1 VRNFVREKLSL
12 IGLDLFATPICGK
25 GVEKQME
32 KMSPN
37 TSSSATSTIAH
48 FPVIWLTGL
57 PGSGKTTIAKALH
70 PRLKELGFKVE
81 LLDGDIVRKELSPE
95 LGFTKQDREIHARRV
110 VYLSKLLSRNGIISI
125 VCLISPYREFRRYAR
140 SETNINNNFYEVYV
154 KCSLET
160 CIRRDPKGL
169 YKKALSG
176 EIKDLTGLQDPYEEP
191 ENPEI
196 IVDTER
202 QTLEDCLNVILEK
215 VLQTYNN
222 IKIPPVTLDDLAR
235 EKISSNQIP
244 GSYDHA

>member
-1 VRNFVREKLSL
+1 M
-12 IGLDLFATPICGK
+12 TPTT
-25 GVEKQME
+25 
-32 KMSPN
+32 
-37 TSSSATSTIAH
+37 TSSTFAYS
-48 FPVIWLTGL
+48 PVIWLTGL

-70 PRLKELGFKVE
+70 PKLKELGFKVE

-95 LGFTKQDREIHARRV
+95 LGFTKQDREMHARRV

-169 YKKALSG
+169 YKKALLG

-191 ENPEI
+191 ENPEV
-196 IVDTER
+196 IVNTER
-202 QTLEDCLNVILEK
+202 QTLEECVNVILNR
-215 VLQTYNN
+215 VLQTQTNVKTS
-222 IKIPPVTLDDLAR
+222 II
-235 EKISSNQIP
+235 
-244 GSYDHA
+244 

>member
-1 VRNFVREKLSL
+1 MSKTSFSSTYST
-12 IGLDLFATPICGK
+12 TP
-25 GVEKQME
+25 
-32 KMSPN
+32 S
-37 TSSSATSTIAH
+37 
-48 FPVIWLTGL
+48 PVIWLTGI
-57 PGSGKTTIAKALH
+57 PGSGKTTIAKTLH
-70 PRLKELGFKVE
+70 PKLKELGFKVE

-95 LGFTKQDREIHARRV
+95 LGFTKQDREMHARRV

-160 CIRRDPKGL
+160 CIKRDPKGL

-202 QTLEDCLNVILEK
+202 QILEECVNVILNST
-215 VLQTYNN
+215 LQTSNN
-222 IKIPPVTLDDLAR
+222 AETRMTKENPIR
-235 EKISSNQIP
+235 
-244 GSYDHA
+244 G

>member
-1 VRNFVREKLSL
+1 
-12 IGLDLFATPICGK
+12 
-25 GVEKQME
+25 ME
-32 KMSPN
+32 KMSSN
-37 TSSSATSTIAH
+37 TSSTVPSTIAH

-57 PGSGKTTIAKALH
+57 PGSGKTTIAKALY
-70 PRLKELGFKVE
+70 PKLKELGFKVE

-95 LGFTKQDREIHARRV
+95 LGFTKQDRETHARRV

-160 CIRRDPKGL
+160 CIERDPKGL

-196 IVDTER
+196 IVDTEK
-202 QTLEDCLNVILEK
+202 QTLEECVNVILDR
-215 VLQTYNN
+215 VLQTYDNN
-222 IKIPPVTLDDLAR
+222 NAKILTVT
-235 EKISSNQIP
+235 
-244 GSYDHA
+244 

>member
-1 VRNFVREKLSL
+1 M
-12 IGLDLFATPICGK
+12 TPII
-25 GVEKQME
+25 
-32 KMSPN
+32 
-37 TSSSATSTIAH
+37 SSSNCTIGH
-48 FPVIWLTGL
+48 PPVIWLTGL
-57 PGSGKTTIAKALH
+57 PASGKTTIAKALY
-70 PRLKELGFKVE
+70 PKLKESGFKVE

-95 LGFTKQDREIHARRV
+95 LGFTKRDREMHARRV

-140 SETNINNNFYEVYV
+140 NEININNNFYEVYV

-160 CIRRDPKGL
+160 CIKRDPKGL

-202 QTLEDCLNVILEK
+202 QILEECVNVILNST
-215 VLQTYNN
+215 LQT
-222 IKIPPVTLDDLAR
+222 
-235 EKISSNQIP
+235 SNYAKTRITKENP
-244 GSYDHA
+244 IRG

>member
-1 VRNFVREKLSL
+1 
-12 IGLDLFATPICGK
+12 
-25 GVEKQME
+25 
-32 KMSPN
+32 MSP
-37 TSSSATSTIAH
+37 TTISPSTTYTTAPS
-48 FPVIWLTGL
+48 PVIWLTGL
-57 PGSGKTTIAKALH
+57 PGSGKTTIAKALQ

-140 SETNINNNFYEVYV
+140 SEISVNNNFFEVYV

-160 CIRRDPKGL
+160 CIGRDPKGL

-191 ENPEI
+191 KNPEL
-196 IVDTER
+196 IVNTER
-202 QTLEDCLNVILEK
+202 QTLEECVNVILNG
-215 VLQTYNN
+215 VLQTYN
-222 IKIPPVTLDDLAR
+222 
-235 EKISSNQIP
+235 SNSVRTPTI
-244 GSYDHA
+244 

>member
-1 VRNFVREKLSL
+1 MNP
-12 IGLDLFATPICGK
+12 T
-25 GVEKQME
+25 
-32 KMSPN
+32 
-37 TSSSATSTIAH
+37 TSSVTSTVTH

-57 PGSGKTTIAKALH
+57 PGSGKTTIAKALQ
-70 PRLKELGFKVE
+70 PRLKESGFKAE

-125 VCLISPYREFRRYAR
+125 VSLISPYRDFRRYAR
-140 SETNINNNFYEVYV
+140 SETNMNNKFYEVYV
-154 KCSLET
+154 KCSLGT
-160 CIRRDPKGL
+160 CIGRDPKGL

-202 QTLEDCLNVILEK
+202 QTLEECVSVILDR
-215 VLQTYNN
+215 VLQTNN
-222 IKIPPVTLDDLAR
+222 NNNNNVKTPTITRENPVR
-235 EKISSNQIP
+235 E
-244 GSYDHA
+244 

>member
-1 VRNFVREKLSL
+1 
-12 IGLDLFATPICGK
+12 
-25 GVEKQME
+25 
-32 KMSPN
+32 MSP
-37 TSSSATSTIAH
+37 TTSSATSAIAC

-70 PRLKELGFKVE
+70 PRLKESGFKVE

-95 LGFTKQDREIHARRV
+95 LGFTKHDREIHARRV

-125 VCLISPYREFRRYAR
+125 VSLISPYRDFRRYAR
-140 SETNINNNFYEVYV
+140 SETNMNNNFYEVYV
-154 KCSLET
+154 KCSLGT
-160 CIRRDPKGL
+160 CIERDPKGL

-202 QTLEDCLNVILEK
+202 QSLEECVNVILNG
-215 VLQTYNN
+215 VLQTSNN
-222 IKIPPVTLDDLAR
+222 AETRITEENPVR
-235 EKISSNQIP
+235 
-244 GSYDHA
+244 G